1 MTQGCGV
8 MNCRNKARGGSGV
21 RFFRFPCERNHKR
34 KRSLWIAAV
43 AAVNRTKADGTPWV
57 PSSNSRVC
65 SAHFHTGQPSRY
77 STHPDHVPSIFND
90 QPPRNKTR
98 SQKRANLRRKRG
110 TSHAAVPTDNRLH
123 NGQQEPVRSVADSGD
138 GGARL
143 EEICCPLEN
152 TTDSLFRCCFCTHVT
167 GDQRGIVNHLI
178 IHGDEEQRQKSSS
191 AMQDLIRRTMI
202 CGGKSLLGA
211 DYVQQYS
218 ADRLTWALTFER
230 TRVKN
235 LTNAAIV
242 PNHLL
247 KITCWPPTSEP
258 TRLGNITNVR
268 NV

>member
-8 MNCRNKARGGSGV
+8 TNCRNKARGGSGV

-34 KRSLWIAAV
+34 KRRLWIAAV

-90 QPPRNKTR
+90 QPPRSRTR
-98 SQKRANLRRKRG
+98 SQKRANLCGKR
-110 TSHAAVPTDNRLH
+110 A
-123 NGQQEPVRSVADSGD
+123 GQQEPGHSVADSGD
-138 GGARL
+138 GDACL
-143 EEICCPLEN
+143 EEMSCPLESM
-152 TTDSLFRCCFCTHVT
+152 TDSLFRCCFCTHVT

-178 IHGDEEQRQKSSS
+178 IHGDEEQSQKSSS
-191 AMQDLIRRTMI
+191 AVQDLIRRTVI
-202 CGGKSLLGA
+202 YRGKSLLSA
-211 DYVQQYS
+211 DCVQQHS

-235 LTNAAIV
+235 LTNAANV
-242 PNHLL
+242 PQHLL
-247 KITCWPPTSEP
+247 KIICWPPTSEP
-258 TRLGNITNVR
+258 TRLENIPNVR

>member
-8 MNCRNKARGGSGV
+8 RNCRNKARGGSGV

-34 KRSLWIAAV
+34 KRRLWIAAV

-90 QPPRNKTR
+90 QPPRNKAR

-110 TSHAAVPTDNRLH
+110 TSHAAIPTDNRLH
-123 NGQQEPVRSVADSGD
+123 NGQQEPVQSVADSGD
-138 GGARL
+138 GDARL
-143 EEICCPLEN
+143 EQISCPLES

-178 IHGDEEQRQKSSS
+178 IHGDEGQSQKSSS
-191 AMQDLIRRTMI
+191 AVQDLIRRPKI
-202 CGGKSLLGA
+202 HGGKSLLSA
-211 DYVQQYS
+211 DCLQQHS
-218 ADRLTWALTFER
+218 ADRLMWALTFER

-235 LTNAAIV
+235 LTNAANV
-242 PNHLL
+242 PKHLL
-247 KITCWPPTSEP
+247 KLTCWPPASEP
-258 TRLGNITNVR
+258 TLLENFTNVR